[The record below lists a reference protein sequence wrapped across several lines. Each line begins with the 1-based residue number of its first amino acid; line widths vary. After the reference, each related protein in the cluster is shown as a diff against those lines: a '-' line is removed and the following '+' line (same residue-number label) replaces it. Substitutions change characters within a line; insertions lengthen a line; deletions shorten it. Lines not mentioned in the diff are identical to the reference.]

1 MKQHVKPYSHGY
13 ICDGAGTIMAYAEKT
28 ALFYSSP
35 HITLNGV
42 RCGEENIAD
51 NARAVREFY
60 EAKFNKKR
68 LINS

>member
-1 MKQHVKPYSHGY
+1 
-13 ICDGAGTIMAYAEKT
+13 MAYAEKT